1 MAEEAARL
9 APRAA
14 FHVWLQRLCAEQ
26 LAKAR
31 DSTDLTVGLIG
42 DLAVGVAP
50 SGAEAWALQDALAL
64 GTNIGAP
71 PNTFNQRGQDWG
83 LPPWRPDRLA
93 ASGYQPFRDVLR
105 GVLRHVDGIRVNHV
119 AGLWRLWWIPP
130 GESPDRGT

>member
-1 MAEEAARL
+1 MDGDTYL
-9 APRAA
+9 AIVPPSNQTQTFASG
-14 FHVWLQRLCAEQ
+14 LQQ
-26 LAKAR
+26 W
-31 DSTDLTVGLIG
+31 TVI
-42 DLAVGVAP
+42 
-50 SGAEAWALQDALAL
+50 
-64 GTNIGAP
+64 P